1 MAGAPGQKKQD
12 PLMIVI
18 MLCVA
23 VIAVYFAAALGTA
36 MDLAKD
42 HESGEI
48 KFSELAVEA
57 TMSDYDLVFEHL
69 QDKESYAPKLA
80 MFAGIKALLSALAFY
95 LCEVGEPEDR
105 NWANV
110 MQLLKYADVK
120 EGKDDFKS
128 PLDIKFDE
136 LEEKN
141 PISMAVTYYK
151 DFKKA
156 AGETAKSILIS
167 CAVNNVGD
175 ICSTLTSKEQP

>member
-80 MFAGIKALLSALAFY
+80 MFAGMGIGIYALLKATSKKRLHRKGVEHGSARWATVKEALKLADNDKKRKKA
-95 LCEVGEPEDR
+95 GIEDR
-105 NWANV
+105 
-110 MQLLKYADVK
+110 
-120 EGKDDFKS
+120 KS
-128 PLDIKFDE
+128 TRL
-136 LEEKN
+136 N
-141 PISMAVTYYK
+141 S
-151 DFKKA
+151 
-156 AGETAKSILIS
+156 SH
-167 CAVNNVGD
+167 
-175 ICSTLTSKEQP
+175 